1 MAPSTLAPAPID
13 LNTTPVAGGSSSGG
27 ARKRVRQMRADV
39 LSGACNLFN
48 GMPAAGDEDY
58 MQNLIFEGGV
68 PFTRFDPDET
78 QRQNSNPI
86 PFCVLAC
93 VPAAGECASMNLQEI
108 VFVDRQ
114 PDNAE
119 AADHAPE
126 DVVDPVDEVPDE
138 FNPLAIVPYQQP
150 IFQPVN
156 LMIGA
161 VRVAYG
167 PPLPPVVSWT
177 RSFEAL
183 MGVFSSLHVPR
194 HL

>member
-1 MAPSTLAPAPID
+1 MVVDPQQDDAEAA
-13 LNTTPVAGGSSSGG
+13 
-27 ARKRVRQMRADV
+27 ADV
-39 LSGACNLFN
+39 LA
-48 GMPAAGDEDY
+48 
-58 MQNLIFEGGV
+58 
-68 PFTRFDPDET
+68 
-78 QRQNSNPI
+78 
-86 PFCVLAC
+86 
-93 VPAAGECASMNLQEI
+93 
-108 VFVDRQ
+108 
-114 PDNAE
+114 NAV
-119 AADHAPE
+119 AADHAPLNE
-126 DVVDPVDEVPDE
+126 DNAVEEEDAAEEAPEE

-150 IFQPVN
+150 IFRPSN